1 MNQVR
6 IHGAEYSL
14 YNVFSHEF
22 LFTIPYYQRPYSW
35 TMENAGK
42 LFDDL
47 VGFMENEK
55 DKSLDEMSPY
65 FLGSLVLIKGPGP
78 ESIVLDGQQRLITL
92 TILLSALRE
101 RVPNLREEL
110 TQHLYEKENKIMG
123 TPNRYRLTPR
133 KQDIDFFKK
142 YIQDEKGI
150 SSLPNIGEIK
160 ILETQRNI
168 RDNALLFLEKLE
180 TLSGIDLELFVKIL
194 INQCFVVIVTTPDF
208 ASAYQIFSILNDR
221 GLNLSLTDIMKADL
235 IGEMTFENQEK
246 YADKWV
252 NAEELLGREMF
263 QDLFS
268 HIRMIYRRTKSKE
281 TVLKEL
287 RDYVR
292 PDLQKDNPMEFIE
305 EVILNNAAA
314 FYMIKK
320 GEFKSKTKADHV
332 NSLFRWLNLINN
344 FDWIPPAMVYLNKY
358 NNDPEKLI
366 RFFLDLERLASGLVI
381 LRASNND
388 RIERYGSLLKSI
400 ENGEN
405 LSALNSPLQ
414 LNPQESQKIL
424 ETLNGDLYPIRLSL
438 SYILRRLDYAIS
450 EEKADHTDSIITVEH
465 VLPQNPKSGSVW
477 EKWFPTKE
485 LLEKYT
491 YSLGN
496 LVLLSRSKN
505 SKAKNYDF
513 ETKKKKYFFSDER
526 TTTFALTTMVMNE
539 NEWTPDVI
547 DRRQKELIEV
557 SKKLWRL

>member
-1 MNQVR
+1 M
-6 IHGAEYSL
+6 
-14 YNVFSHEF
+14 
-22 LFTIPYYQRPYSW
+22 
-35 TMENAGK
+35 
-42 LFDDL
+42 
-47 VGFMENEK
+47 
-55 DKSLDEMSPY
+55 
-65 FLGSLVLIKGPGP
+65 
-78 ESIVLDGQQRLITL
+78 
-92 TILLSALRE
+92 
-101 RVPNLREEL
+101 
-110 TQHLYEKENKIMG
+110 
-123 TPNRYRLTPR
+123 
-133 KQDIDFFKK
+133 
-142 YIQDEKGI
+142 
-150 SSLPNIGEIK
+150 
-160 ILETQRNI
+160 
-168 RDNALLFLEKLE
+168 FLEKLE

-287 RDYVR
+287 RDFVR
-292 PDLQKDNPMEFIE
+292 PDLQKNNPMEFIE

-320 GEFKSKTKADHV
+320 GEFKSKTKADQV
-332 NSLFRWLNLINN
+332 NSLFKWLNLMNN

-358 NNDPEKLI
+358 KNDPEKLI

-539 NEWTPDVI
+539 NEWTPEVI
-547 DRRQKELIEV
+547 DRRQRELIEV